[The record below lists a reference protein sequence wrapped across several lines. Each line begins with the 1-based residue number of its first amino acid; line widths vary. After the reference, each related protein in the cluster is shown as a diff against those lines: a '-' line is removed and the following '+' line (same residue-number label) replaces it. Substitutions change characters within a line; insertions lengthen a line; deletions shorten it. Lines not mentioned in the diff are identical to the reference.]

1 MSLNKKITIISLLIL
16 LAIPVGSF
24 WYFRRF
30 QPNPPPWP
38 PRPEIKIT
46 IIPGWNLRQIAADW
60 IKKGIITAPEELYKV
75 AGAPVYNYSSYKKQA
90 PVLKFEDASGTPRFP
105 LLNTK
110 EANVSYE
117 GYLFPDTYQ
126 VYADAK
132 VEDVLKRIFDNLEEK
147 ITSETRAEIKRQNKT
162 FFEVLIMASLLEEE
176 VKDESDRA
184 KVADILWRRLARG
197 WALQVDSSVHYAVNR
212 TGTVFTTSKER
223 QVDSL
228 YNTYKY
234 PGLPLGPISNPGLL
248 AIKAALYPSPN
259 NYWYFL
265 SDEEGKIH
273 YARTLEEHN
282 LNKAKYLR

>member
-1 MSLNKKITIISLLIL
+1 
-16 LAIPVGSF
+16 
-24 WYFRRF
+24 
-30 QPNPPPWP
+30 
-38 PRPEIKIT
+38 
-46 IIPGWNLRQIAADW
+46 
-60 IKKGIITAPEELYKV
+60 
-75 AGAPVYNYSSYKKQA
+75 
-90 PVLKFEDASGTPRFP
+90 
-105 LLNTK
+105 
-110 EANVSYE
+110 
-117 GYLFPDTYQ
+117 
-126 VYADAK
+126 
-132 VEDVLKRIFDNLEEK
+132 
-147 ITSETRAEIKRQNKT
+147 
-162 FFEVLIMASLLEEE
+162 
-176 VKDESDRA
+176 
-184 KVADILWRRLARG
+184 
-197 WALQVDSSVHYAVNR
+197 DSSVHYAVNR

>member
-24 WYFRRF
+24 WYFRKS
-30 QPNPPPWP
+30 
-38 PRPEIKIT
+38 RPKYTPASRAEIRIT
-46 IIPGWNLRQIAADW
+46 IIPGWNLRQVAEDW
-60 IKKGIITAPEELYKV
+60 IKKGIIKIPEDLYKIT
-75 AGAPVYNYSSYKKQA
+75 GAPAYNYSAHKKQA
-90 PVLKFEDASGTPRFP
+90 PVLDLAVASGTPQFP
-105 LLNTK
+105 LLQAKIKNI
-110 EANVSYE
+110 SYE

-132 VEDVLKRIFDNLEEK
+132 AEDVLKKIFDNLEKK
-147 ITSETRAEIKRQNKT
+147 ITPETRAEMKQQDKT
-162 FFEVLIMASLLEEE
+162 FFEILIMASLLEEE
-176 VKDESDRA
+176 VKDEEDRA